1 MSCVRLR
8 AEILDCLV
16 PTKRRGWCLILH
28 ETSMDYIEVD
38 LSGHYREIIVE
49 MRHRPLSTM
58 AECGIAL
65 ALMTVTLSSVC
76 ESRQPVSPRQ
86 LLDQFQST
94 PVFWQQFEIAK
105 QIVALHDP
113 TVRAEL
119 VAWLNHED
127 RHLRG
132 NAAFIFASLGDDRG
146 FEVIRAILADRSYR
160 PKAQGVPEAATD
172 KRYAVEQQIM
182 ADRYYAAHLFG
193 DLKDPRAVPVLIPL
207 LSDVEVN
214 YIVPWSLGEI
224 GDKRAVAPLIKTLA
238 DKNPSMR
245 VLAIYALEKLGAK
258 DALPVLYRLL
268 SDTETSDF
276 GDQVSVAE
284 AAKAAIIKLEAH

>member
-1 MSCVRLR
+1 
-8 AEILDCLV
+8 
-16 PTKRRGWCLILH
+16 
-28 ETSMDYIEVD
+28 MDYIEVD

-119 VAWLNHED
+119 VGWLNHED

-160 PKAQGVPEAATD
+160 PKAQGVPEAATE